1 MRESSDSSGNDVGFF
16 YQWFT
21 YAQTTR
27 NWDHFFSWKGCSL
40 VNFKI
45 VNRYPRN
52 MALIIVHFSN
62 GLTCLVYIISK
73 ESASSTFSW
82 QRFLHFLVCAS
93 LFFERRTNWPLDIFH
108 MELSTQISSHA
119 RKAEVRSM
127 VAALNQALY
136 EEFGLQGNQADYY
149 NPDTQLG
156 GDAVVKPRKIGIFR
170 SMFHDFSALISG
182 GNHIFWTE
190 AIMMHVLSQDLTLQL
205 WLRKTWAWHGAQN
218 HKTVSARHIWGKLHA
233 ALSAVE

>member
-1 MRESSDSSGNDVGFF
+1 MLKLPEIGFI
-16 YQWFT
+16 
-21 YAQTTR
+21 
-27 NWDHFFSWKGCSL
+27 FFLKGVQL
-40 VNFKI
+40 GEFKT

-52 MALIIVHFSN
+52 MALIVVHFSN

-82 QRFLHFLVCAS
+82 QRFLHFLVCVS
-93 LFFERRTNWPLDIFH
+93 LFFERWTNWPLDIFH
-108 MELSTQISSHA
+108 MELSMQISSHA

-170 SMFHDFSALISG
+170 SMFHDFSAL
-182 GNHIFWTE
+182 
-190 AIMMHVLSQDLTLQL
+190 SQDLTLQL